1 MPIDFPNSPEVDDL
15 FTVGDRTWKWTGVA
29 WESTLTTAVG
39 PTGDTGPSGVIAVNE
54 PITNSGTSTSA
65 NLGLNYST
73 LQYGRNL
80 IINGAFEINQRR
92 YVSAA
97 NLASG
102 AYGFDRWKSTFTN
115 TTLTFTSA
123 PQGQLVTINS
133 GGSIEQVIERANV
146 PAGTYTL
153 SWSGT
158 ATGRI
163 YNTGAT
169 APAYAASP
177 ITVTLDGLANVE
189 VEYTASG
196 GTRTL
201 GFVQLEAGSVATP
214 FKRNSDSVW
223 GELAACQR
231 YYYRIFPNAVTRI
244 LGQMQ
249 VLTTTTGAINGFFPV
264 TMRTRPT
271 ALEQSGTA
279 NQYALVAG
287 ATTTVCSAVP
297 TFSALTTD
305 SMYMAVFTVAS
316 GLVVGQAGRAQTDTT
331 NGLNAFLG
339 FSAEL

>member
-1 MPIDFPNSPEVDDL
+1 MPIDFPNSPAVNDT

-39 PTGDTGPSGVIAVNE
+39 PTGATGASGVIAVNE
-54 PITNSGTSTSA
+54 PITNGGTSTSA
-65 NLGLNYST
+65 SLGLNYAT

-80 IINGAFEINQRR
+80 IINGAFEINQRI
-92 YVSAA
+92 YVSAT

-102 AYGFDRWKSTFTN
+102 AYGFDRWKSSFTN

-153 SWSGT
+153 SWTGT
-158 ATGRI
+158 ATGRV

-189 VEYTASG
+189 VEFTASG

-214 FKRNSDSVW
+214 FKRNALSVQ

-231 YYYRIFPNAVTRI
+231 YFYRRGNVSANSYPLNLGFYNTGTQLIIGHIHPVEMRAAATISFSLLADFDIEPFDVAPTAIAVT
-244 LGQMQ
+244 
-249 VLTTTTGAINGFFPV
+249 
-264 TMRTRPT
+264 
-271 ALEQSGTA
+271 
-279 NQYALVAG
+279 AG
-287 ATTTVCSAVP
+287 SATTYGCEISVTDP
-297 TFSALTTD
+297 TTRT
-305 SMYMAVFTVAS
+305 
-316 GLVVGQAGRAQTDTT
+316 VGQAGTIAIDVAT
-331 NGLNAFLG
+331 GWIA